1 MAVTISGDTGISLA
15 TGVSGNLPV
24 TNLNSGTSASA
35 STFWRGDGTWAAAG
49 GGSSISNG
57 TSNVSIGSSGGS
69 ATITTNGSL
78 AFTANTAQNILVG
91 RTPSFSYSTLGLI
104 VPCPR
109 ASGVDSYA
117 GVGVVAEP
125 TFGIAGMR
133 LYDSIDGG
141 QAGYIQSRSGS
152 ITIGGPSK
160 DGLGTSVLG
169 NITFAPLGGG
179 GFTQIVSIDSQTPG
193 IRPMADNAYSCGA
206 GSNRWSVV
214 YAATGTINTSDQSV
228 KQQINSLSDAEKN
241 VAKAIKNLFVT
252 FKYNNAVAEKGND
265 ARIHVGVIAQQ
276 VQSAF
281 ITEGLDPTRYA
292 LFCSDTWWETTVEE
306 EAGGFTEKVTKVSK
320 TAVEGWTEKTM
331 LGIRY
336 EQLLAFVIASM

>member
-78 AFTANTAQNILVG
+78 AFTADTAQNILVG
-91 RTPSFSYSTLGLI
+91 RTPGFSYSTLGLI

-133 LYDSIDGG
+133 LYDSVNGG

-152 ITIGGPSK
+152 ITIGGPSR
-160 DGLGTSVLG
+160 DGIGNAVNG
-169 NITFAPLGGG
+169 NITFAPLGGA

-193 IRPMADNAYSCGA
+193 LRPMADNTYSCGS

-214 YAATGTINTSDQSV
+214 YAATGTINTSDQNV
-228 KQQINSLSDAEKN
+228 KQQIKSLSDSE
-241 VAKAIKNLFVT
+241 KNLFVT

-281 ITEGLDPTRYA
+281 IAEGLDPAKYA

-306 EAGGFTEKVTKVSK
+306 EAGGFTEKVTKISK